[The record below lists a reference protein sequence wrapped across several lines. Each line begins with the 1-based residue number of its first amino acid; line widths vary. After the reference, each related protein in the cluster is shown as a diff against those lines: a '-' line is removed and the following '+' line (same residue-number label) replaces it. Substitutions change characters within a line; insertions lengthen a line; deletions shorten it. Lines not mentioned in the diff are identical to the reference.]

1 MKSVGT
7 INSFIS
13 KRINNH
19 NQFIAFREREK
30 GRMKYLNSYH
40 QCSVM
45 TRQEVDIEIVK
56 IEKCIVEKDDIFVT
70 TYKY

>member
-1 MKSVGT
+1 MTKCITETLRMWPALANGT
-7 INSFIS
+7 
-13 KRINNH
+13 
-19 NQFIAFREREK
+19 FRELEK

-56 IEKCIVEKDDIFVT
+56 MEKCIAVKDDMFVT